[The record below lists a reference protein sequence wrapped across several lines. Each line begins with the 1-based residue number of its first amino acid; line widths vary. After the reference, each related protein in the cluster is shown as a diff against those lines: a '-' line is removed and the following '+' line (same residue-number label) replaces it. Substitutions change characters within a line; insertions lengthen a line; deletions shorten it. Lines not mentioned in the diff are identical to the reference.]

1 MFLPLFDYYLQ
12 VWYFRRKFSKFYAFS
27 SCCAF
32 ALNMYSGGSF
42 SHYVVSQSPACLFSR
57 VGVFIN
63 VWAFVYIRS
72 SNSRNAILTAKMANS
87 LTGHLEQLIRWLQD
101 MSKLFWRNAQNVSE
115 FSPLRS
121 VGFCVRVGRA
131 GSWGANTA
139 ACSSRERPQ
148 RSRPAAPRGQGG
160 RGCQGRRRPW
170 PRTKDLGETFW
181 GIGWLWRK
189 WRHVDDWNF

>member
-1 MFLPLFDYYLQ
+1 MNCFHIT
-12 VWYFRRKFSKFYAFS
+12 WCRNRR
-27 SCCAF
+27 
-32 ALNMYSGGSF
+32 
-42 SHYVVSQSPACLFSR
+42 HVLFSR

-72 SNSRNAILTAKMANS
+72 FKSRNAILTANMANS

-131 GSWGANTA
+131 GSWGATPLLVA
-139 ACSSRERPQ
+139 AENGHNAVVQ
-148 RSRPAAPRGQGG
+148 RLLEAKAAVDAKDEDG
-160 RGCQGRRRPW
+160 RGLGRRIWGRPFEAL
-170 PRTKDLGETFW
+170 DGCEGSGDMLMIETFS
-181 GIGWLWRK
+181 GYSVFFTFLCFRGVYVSCALYVQTSHFLFTIL
-189 WRHVDDWNF
+189 VLP